1 MIQLTIKKTF
11 FFNNIHCKRSFNSSS
26 ISFSE
31 RKFKI
36 ILDNSN
42 EKSILNRENGLFKI
56 YLNVYLNNIA
66 TQNNNQFMENPNKGK
81 FIILFTNVLED
92 LYDNNYDYTVF
103 NMYFIVNPLNLNLT
117 GHIDNYKIN
126 RTFK

>member
-1 MIQLTIKKTF
+1 
-11 FFNNIHCKRSFNSSS
+11 
-26 ISFSE
+26 
-31 RKFKI
+31 
-36 ILDNSN
+36 
-42 EKSILNRENGLFKI
+42 
-56 YLNVYLNNIA
+56 
-66 TQNNNQFMENPNKGK
+66 MENPNKGK

>member
-1 MIQLTIKKTF
+1 MIQLTIKKT